1 MTTIKICGMMRPAD
15 IEAVNASRP
24 DQIGFVFA
32 KGRRRCVSHREA
44 AAMKAMLDPAIAAVG
59 VFADNPLE
67 EIAALVRRGVIDGV
81 QLHGHETE
89 AAIAALRAHVRCPIV
104 QAFAVASAEDLRRAE
119 ASSAQM
125 ILLDNGRGGTGERF
139 DWRWLQSVR
148 RPFVLSG
155 GLDAASLEA
164 ALALHPAGIDLS
176 SGVETDGQKDPAK
189 IAACVARFRAL
200 TKDLND
206 DRRKK

>member
-15 IEAVNASRP
+15 IAAVNASRP

-32 KGRRRCVSHREA
+32 KGRRRCVRHRDA
-44 AAMKAMLDPAIAAVG
+44 AAMKAMLDPAITAVG
-59 VFADNPLE
+59 VFADNPIE
-67 EIAALVRRGVIDGV
+67 EIAALLRRGVIDVV

-89 AAIAALRAHVRCPIV
+89 ATLAALRARGHCPIV
-104 QAFAVASAEDLRRAE
+104 QAFALASAADLRRAE

-125 ILLDNGRGGTGERF
+125 ILFDSGRGGTGQRF
-139 DWRWLQSVR
+139 DWRWLRGVR

-155 GLDAASLEA
+155 GLDAANLEA
-164 ALALHPAGIDLS
+164 ALAWRPAGIDLS
-176 SGVETDGQKDPAK
+176 SGVETGGAKDPAK

-200 TKDLND
+200 TNDKND
-206 DRRKK
+206 DRRKR

>member
-1 MTTIKICGMMRPAD
+1 MTIIKICGMMRPAD
-15 IEAVNASRP
+15 IAAVNASRP

-32 KGRRRCVSHREA
+32 RGRRRCVSHREA
-44 AAMKAMLDPAIAAVG
+44 AVMKAMLDPAIAAVG

-67 EIAALVRRGVIDGV
+67 EIAALLRRGVIDVV

-89 AAIAALRAHVRCPIV
+89 AAIAALHACVHCPVV
-104 QAFAVASAEDLRRAE
+104 QAFAIASAEDLRRAE
-119 ASSAQM
+119 ASSAEM
-125 ILLDNGRGGTGERF
+125 VLLDNGRGGTGQAF
-139 DWRWLQSVR
+139 DWRWLRSVR

-155 GLDAASLEA
+155 GLDAANLEA
-164 ALALHPAGIDLS
+164 ALALRPAGIDLS
-176 SGVETDGQKDPAK
+176 SGVETDGAKDPAK

-200 TKDLND
+200 TNDLND